1 MESSSLYKGGLIMDT
16 RTLEDEVKIAL
27 QCIEKGKNFILEG
40 GAGSGKTYSLI
51 SLIETLS
58 IKSPKIK
65 IVCIT
70 YTNNAVAEIKSR
82 IDNENLWVSTI
93 HEFIWYMIKKYQK
106 EIKNELVL
114 LINDETIK
122 NFKKPKKLENTLI
135 TIDYFDNI
143 DVEYDEYYSMNPS
156 ENKVKIS
163 HDHILILAE
172 KMFNKYKK
180 LSDILKDTAN
190 CIFVDEYQD
199 TSPYIAEIL
208 LKHLKKSKKKNV
220 IGFFGDSM
228 QSIYDEGVG
237 DLNEYRLK
245 KIVKKQNRRN
255 PRIVIEIANKFRD
268 DKIEQI
274 PSKDKKAPNMDENG
288 VIIEGNIKFI
298 YGKEPEDINF
308 LKNKALFK
316 SWDFLNGQQTRELR
330 LTHKYNAEM
339 AGFKKLYDLYND
351 DLIILLIDKIKKN
364 VDNNENEKKSLN
376 ELVLELRPTHNRKD
390 LFEEIIS
397 NEIYNLIYQDI
408 KNLLWKDVLEKC
420 KINKESLM
428 SYKFNGIS
436 GRYEANSYRDK
447 ILKKLDVLN
456 ELIELYE
463 SKKFNEF
470 LKKTN
475 FSIQNK
481 NDKSKLKEIM
491 NYFILEDNKTI
502 EEVLDFSKKQ
512 GLIKEDIDFDN
523 YINVKGFYLWKRIK
537 KISFKEY
544 RNSILYLKEFSP
556 ISTQHSIKGNEFDNV
571 LVVLESNWNKYDF
584 ETLFGKGSRN
594 ENVIKRTRKLFY
606 VCITRAKKNLV
617 VYMPTEDLEIVA
629 SAKEYFGEENIL
641 SIDSI

>member
-1 MESSSLYKGGLIMDT
+1 MDT
-16 RTLEDEVKIAL
+16 RILENEVKVAL
-27 QCIEKGKNFILEG
+27 KCIEKGVNFILEG

-51 SLIETLS
+51 SLIETLI
-58 IKSPKIK
+58 IKSSEIK

-93 HEFIWYMIKKYQK
+93 HEFIWHVIKKYQK

-114 LINDETIK
+114 LINDEIIK
-122 NFKKPKKLENTLI
+122 EFKKPKDLENNLI
-135 TIDYFDNI
+135 TIDYFNNI
-143 DVEYDEYYSMNPS
+143 DVEYDEYYSMNPNA
-156 ENKVKIS
+156 ENKIKIS

-172 KMFNKYKK
+172 KMFDKYKK
-180 LSDILKDTAN
+180 LSDILKDIAN

-199 TSPYIAEIL
+199 TSPYIAKIL
-208 LKHLKKSKKKNV
+208 LEHLKKSKKKNV

-237 DLNEYRLK
+237 DLNKYKLK

-255 PRIVIEIANKFRD
+255 PRIVIEIANKFRN
-268 DKIEQI
+268 DKITQI
-274 PSKDKKAPNMDENG
+274 PSKDKNAPNMDENG

-298 YGKEPEDINF
+298 YGKEQEDINF

-316 SWDFLNGQQTRELR
+316 PWNFLNGEQTKELR

-351 DLIILLIDKIKKN
+351 DLIIKLIDNIQKN
-364 VDNNENEKKSLN
+364 IDNNENKESVLN
-376 ELVLELRPTHNRKD
+376 ELVLELRPIYNKKD
-390 LFEEIIS
+390 LFEEITG

-408 KNLLWKDVLEKC
+408 KNLLWKNVLEKC
-420 KINKESLM
+420 KISKESLM
-428 SYKFNGIS
+428 SYKFNGIN
-436 GRYEANSYRDK
+436 GRYETNSHRDK

-491 NYFILEDNKTI
+491 NFFMLEDRKTI

-512 GLIKEDIDFDN
+512 GLIREDVDFDN
-523 YINVKGFYLWKRIK
+523 YISAKGFYLWERIK

-556 ISTQHSIKGNEFDNV
+556 ISTQHSIKGSEFDNV

-584 ETLFGKGSRN
+584 KTLFGKGSKN
-594 ENVIKRTRKLFY
+594 ENVKKRTRKLFY
-606 VCITRAKKNLV
+606 VCMTRAKKNLV
-617 VYMPTEDLEIVA
+617 IYMPTEDLEIIN
-629 SAKEYFGEENIL
+629 SAKDYFGEENVL
-641 SIDSI
+641 SIDSML

>member
-1 MESSSLYKGGLIMDT
+1 MDT
-16 RTLEDEVKIAL
+16 RILENEVKVAL
-27 QCIEKGKNFILEG
+27 KCIEKGVNFILEG

-51 SLIETLS
+51 SLIETLI
-58 IKSPKIK
+58 IKSSEIK

-93 HEFIWYMIKKYQK
+93 HEFIWHVIKKYQK

-114 LINDETIK
+114 LINDEIIK
-122 NFKKPKKLENTLI
+122 EFKKPKDLENNLI

-143 DVEYDEYYSMNPS
+143 DVEYDEYYSMNPNA
-156 ENKVKIS
+156 ENKIKIS

-172 KMFNKYKK
+172 KMFDKYKK
-180 LSDILKDTAN
+180 LSDILKDIAN

-199 TSPYIAEIL
+199 TSPYIAKIL
-208 LKHLKKSKKKNV
+208 LEHLKKSKKKNV

-237 DLNEYRLK
+237 DLNKYKLK

-255 PRIVIEIANKFRD
+255 PRIVIEIANKFRN
-268 DKIEQI
+268 DKITQI
-274 PSKDKKAPNMDENG
+274 PSKDKNAPNMDENG

-298 YGKEPEDINF
+298 YGKEQEDINF

-316 SWDFLNGQQTRELR
+316 PWNFLNGEKTRELR

-351 DLIILLIDKIKKN
+351 DLIIKLIDNIQKN
-364 VDNNENEKKSLN
+364 IDNNENKESVLN
-376 ELVLELRPTHNRKD
+376 ELVLQLRPTYNKKD
-390 LFEEIIS
+390 LFEKIIT

-420 KINKESLM
+420 KISKESLM

-436 GRYEANSYRDK
+436 GRYEANSHRDK

-491 NYFILEDNKTI
+491 NFLMFEDRKTI

-512 GLIKEDIDFDN
+512 GLIREDVDFDN
-523 YINVKGFYLWKRIK
+523 YISAKGFYLWERIK

-556 ISTQHSIKGNEFDNV
+556 ISTQHSIKGSEFDNV

-584 ETLFGKGSRN
+584 KTLFGKGSKN
-594 ENVIKRTRKLFY
+594 ENVKKRTRKLFY
-606 VCITRAKKNLV
+606 VCMTRAKKNLV
-617 VYMPTEDLEIVA
+617 IYMPTEDLEIIN
-629 SAKEYFGEENIL
+629 SAKDYFGEENVL
-641 SIDSI
+641 SIDSML

>member
-1 MESSSLYKGGLIMDT
+1 MDT
-16 RTLEDEVKIAL
+16 RILENEVKVAL
-27 QCIEKGKNFILEG
+27 KCIEKGVNFILEG

-51 SLIETLS
+51 SLIETLI
-58 IKSPKIK
+58 IKSSEIK

-70 YTNNAVAEIKSR
+70 YTNNAVTEIKSR

-93 HEFIWYMIKKYQK
+93 HEFIWHVIKKYQK

-114 LINDETIK
+114 LINDKIIK
-122 NFKKPKKLENTLI
+122 EFKKPKDLENNLI
-135 TIDYFDNI
+135 TIDYFNNI
-143 DVEYDEYYSMNPS
+143 DVEYDEYYSMNPNA
-156 ENKVKIS
+156 ENKIKIS

-172 KMFNKYKK
+172 KMFDKYKK
-180 LSDILKDTAN
+180 LSDILKDIAN

-199 TSPYIAEIL
+199 TSPYIAKIL
-208 LKHLKKSKKKNV
+208 LEHLKKSKKKNV

-237 DLNEYRLK
+237 DLNKYKLK

-255 PRIVIEIANKFRD
+255 PRIVIEIANKFRN
-268 DKIEQI
+268 DKITQI
-274 PSKDKKAPNMDENG
+274 PSKDKNAPNMDENG

-298 YGKEPEDINF
+298 YGKEQEDINF

-316 SWDFLNGQQTRELR
+316 PWNFLNGEQTKELR

-351 DLIILLIDKIKKN
+351 DLIIKLIDNIQKN
-364 VDNNENEKKSLN
+364 IDNNENKESVLN
-376 ELVLELRPTHNRKD
+376 ELVLELRPIYNKKD
-390 LFEEIIS
+390 LFEEITG

-408 KNLLWKDVLEKC
+408 KNLLWKNVLEKC
-420 KINKESLM
+420 KISKESLM
-428 SYKFNGIS
+428 SYKFNGIN
-436 GRYEANSYRDK
+436 GRYETNSHRDK

-491 NYFILEDNKTI
+491 NFFMLEDRKTI

-512 GLIKEDIDFDN
+512 GLIREDVDFDN
-523 YINVKGFYLWKRIK
+523 YISAKGFYLWERIK

-556 ISTQHSIKGNEFDNV
+556 ISTQHSIKGSEFDNV

-584 ETLFGKGSRN
+584 KTLFGKGSKN
-594 ENVIKRTRKLFY
+594 ENVKKRTRKLFY
-606 VCITRAKKNLV
+606 VCMTRAKKNLV
-617 VYMPTEDLEIVA
+617 IYMPTEDLEIIN
-629 SAKEYFGEENIL
+629 SAKDYFGEENVL
-641 SIDSI
+641 SIDSML

>member
-1 MESSSLYKGGLIMDT
+1 M
-16 RTLEDEVKIAL
+16 
-27 QCIEKGKNFILEG
+27 
-40 GAGSGKTYSLI
+40 
-51 SLIETLS
+51 
-58 IKSPKIK
+58 
-65 IVCIT
+65 
-70 YTNNAVAEIKSR
+70 
-82 IDNENLWVSTI
+82 
-93 HEFIWYMIKKYQK
+93 
-106 EIKNELVL
+106 
-114 LINDETIK
+114 
-122 NFKKPKKLENTLI
+122 
-135 TIDYFDNI
+135 FD
-143 DVEYDEYYSMNPS
+143 
-156 ENKVKIS
+156 
-163 HDHILILAE
+163 
-172 KMFNKYKK
+172 KYKK
-180 LSDILKDTAN
+180 LSDILKDVAN

-199 TSPYIAEIL
+199 TSPYIAKIL
-208 LKHLKKSKKKNV
+208 LERLKKSKKKNV

-237 DLNEYRLK
+237 DLNKYKLK

-255 PRIVIEIANKFRD
+255 PRIIIEIANKFRD
-268 DKIEQI
+268 DKIIQI
-274 PSKDKKAPNMDENG
+274 PSKDKNAPNMDKNG

-298 YGKEPEDINF
+298 YGKEQEDINF

-316 SWDFLNGQQTRELR
+316 SWNFLNGEQTRELR

-351 DLIILLIDKIKKN
+351 DLIIKLIDNIQKN
-364 VDNNENEKKSLN
+364 IDNNENKESVLD
-376 ELVLELRPTHNRKD
+376 ELVLELKPTYNKKD
-390 LFEEIIS
+390 LFEEITG

-420 KINKESLM
+420 KISKESLM

-436 GRYEANSYRDK
+436 RRYETNSHRDR

-456 ELIELYE
+456 ELIELYK

-470 LKKTN
+470 LRKTN

-491 NYFILEDNKTI
+491 NYLIFEDRKTI
-502 EEVLDFSKKQ
+502 EEVLDFSEKQ
-512 GLIKEDIDFDN
+512 GLIKEDMDFDN
-523 YINVKGFYLWKRIK
+523 YISVKGSYLWERIK

-556 ISTQHSIKGNEFDNV
+556 ISTQHSIKGSEFDNV

-584 ETLFGKGSRN
+584 KTLFGKGSKN

-606 VCITRAKKNLV
+606 VCMTRAKKNLV
-617 VYMPTEDLEIVA
+617 IYMPTEDLEIIN
-629 SAKEYFGEENIL
+629 SAKGYFGEENVL